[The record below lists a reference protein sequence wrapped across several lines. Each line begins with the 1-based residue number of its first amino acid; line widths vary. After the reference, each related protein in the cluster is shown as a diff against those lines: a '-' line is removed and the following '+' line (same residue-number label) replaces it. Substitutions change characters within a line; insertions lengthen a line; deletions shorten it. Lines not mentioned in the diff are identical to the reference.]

1 MNADHLS
8 EIFGKFGAVV
18 GVNLVHERVAK
29 APTGFAFVDFTSYGD
44 AEKAQDHMH
53 EGWLDGKKVRVRFA
67 TDSDHRH
74 SHSVDH
80 DNNNSANGR
89 RGE

>member
-18 GVNLVHERVAK
+18 SVNLVRERVSNVPK
-29 APTGFAFVDFTSYGD
+29 GFAFVGFKSHTD

-53 EGWLDGKKVRVRFA
+53 DGWLDGKRVRVRFA
-67 TDSDHRH
+67 TDDDHRR
-74 SHSVDH
+74 SRSMER
-80 DNNNSANGR
+80 NNNSANSR